1 MAEFR
6 VSQAVSNPG
15 STVKESARLR
25 KAAEAKLDATEREF
39 NLKHQLHI
47 QRLDNIGSE
56 LDSSDLSRLSRQV
69 TETTFKKK
77 KQVVSGLFEWLIS
90 YATEWLL
97 VLVNNTDLISLHLG
111 TRVSML
117 VDNF

>member
-6 VSQAVSNPG
+6 VNQAVSNPG

-77 KQVVSGLFEWLIS
+77 NK
-90 YATEWLL
+90 
-97 VLVNNTDLISLHLG
+97 
-111 TRVSML
+111 
-117 VDNF
+117 